1 MPNFEKLRVEND
13 IAEEMAN
20 TLGRVGRRFPIRLRE
35 AWSAMAAWENC
46 PGSEGGRKEA
56 LEEVLHRAMDQ
67 AEKARYHLIVQREA
81 MGLREHTEVARKFPM
96 PVIAGRPPAAGD
108 PTIPRLS
115 FAGGFLRA
123 RRRKTSE

>member
-46 PGSEGGRKEA
+46 PGSEG
-56 LEEVLHRAMDQ
+56 
-67 AEKARYHLIVQREA
+67 
-81 MGLREHTEVARKFPM
+81 
-96 PVIAGRPPAAGD
+96 
-108 PTIPRLS
+108 
-115 FAGGFLRA
+115 
-123 RRRKTSE
+123 